1 MAVTCMEIVWN
12 WPFPDAFFFQKHDG
26 RRIGVTFFVAV
37 SPSRHAPDTNATTN
51 IQYITA
57 KQM

>member
-1 MAVTCMEIVWN
+1 MHGNCLELTISR
-12 WPFPDAFFFQKHDG
+12 FFFFQKHDG
-26 RRIGVTFFVAV
+26 RRISVTIFVAV

-51 IQYITA
+51 LQYITDQRP